1 MQLKINGEIRSVES
15 AKTVVE
21 MLGEL
26 ALDPTRTV
34 VEKNGEIVAREHFAT
49 TPLAEG
55 DVLELVR
62 FVGGG

>member
-1 MQLKINGEIRSVES
+1 MQLKINGETRLVES
-15 AKTVVE
+15 AKTVAE

-26 ALDPTRTV
+26 ALDPTKTV
-34 VEKNGEIVAREHFAT
+34 VEKNGEIVARERFDA